1 MNTPQVDAYCFGRI
15 VIDGQPHTKDVII
28 LPDRVIARWWRLEG
42 HALHPDD
49 LRDVLEAKPEALI
62 VGTGAQGQIQVMPE
76 TRRVLQAADI
86 ELIVENTQAA
96 TETYNRLRRSRVV
109 AAALHLTC

>member
-1 MNTPQVDAYCFGRI
+1 MNTPQVDAYRFGRI

-28 LPDRVIARWWRLEG
+28 LPDRVIAGWWRPEG

-49 LRDVLEAKPEALI
+49 LRDALEAKPEVLI
-62 VGTGAQGQIQVMPE
+62 VGTGAQGQMQVMPE
-76 TRRVLQAADI
+76 IRRVLQAANI
-86 ELIVENTQAA
+86 ELIVEDTQAA
-96 TETYNRLRRSRVV
+96 RATYNRLRHSRVA